1 MRKQTQSGC
10 RLLGSAVIGMLFLL
24 PGTGLR
30 AQGPTA
36 QTTASATL
44 QQPPLPATSET
55 RSPVGLFRKLLA
67 MSPAERQAFLASRP
81 ESSRDRIVEKLR
93 EYTSLPA
100 DERELRLRAT
110 ELRWYLTPA
119 LTASPTNTAALLER
133 VPEDLRPLVETRIQ
147 QWMLLPP
154 PLRQQFLDDD
164 EAMRLYARL
173 DASTPAQQQVI
184 LDTVPA
190 SRRSS
195 VEAGY
200 VRWRAKSEAERQ
212 ASLSRITR
220 FFDLTEREK
229 KKVLATFSESERS
242 QMQQTLAAYEKL
254 PPAKRLACL
263 KSFGKF
269 ASLSPEERREF
280 LKNAEKWQAMSPT
293 ERDQWRKLVRLANSL
308 PPLPQGRPK
317 SAPSLPPSPLDHRT
331 PLVTNSGQGGAGGSA
346 NRASAPF

>member
-1 MRKQTQSGC
+1 
-10 RLLGSAVIGMLFLL
+10 
-24 PGTGLR
+24 
-30 AQGPTA
+30 
-36 QTTASATL
+36 
-44 QQPPLPATSET
+44 
-55 RSPVGLFRKLLA
+55 
-67 MSPAERQAFLASRP
+67 MSPGERQTFLASRP

-110 ELRWYLTPA
+110 ELRWYLTP
-119 LTASPTNTAALLER
+119 LLVASPTNTAALIER
-133 VPEDLRPLVETRIQ
+133 VPADLRPLVESRVQ

-154 PLRQQFLDDD
+154 PLRQQFLDDE

-184 LDTVPA
+184 LEGVPA
-190 SRRSS
+190 TRRST

-200 VRWRAKSEAERQ
+200 ARWRAKNETERQ
-212 ASLSRITR
+212 ALLTRITR
-220 FFDLTEREK
+220 FFDLTDREK
-229 KKVLATFSESERS
+229 KKVLATFSESERI

-254 PPAKRLACL
+254 PPAKRLTCL

-280 LKNAEKWQAMSPT
+280 LKNAEKWQAMSPG

-308 PPLPQGRPK
+308 PPLPPGYSK
-317 SAPSLPPSPLDHRT
+317 TVPSQPPSPLDRRT
-331 PLVTNSGQGGAGGSA
+331 PLVTNSGQGGAGGTA